1 MSLKETLSI
10 MVVDDMSTSRGLIT
24 MALDEIGI
32 KKVDFQSNGQDALR
46 SISTRPVHL
55 VISDYNM
62 PGLDGLQLLEALRAN
77 KMTSRIGFILVSG
90 KLDETIIATGR
101 KLGMNNFIRKPFTT
115 AQLRQCLEAVVGKL

>member
-1 MSLKETLSI
+1 MSLKETLTI

-24 MALDEIGI
+24 MALEEIGI

-46 SISTRPVHL
+46 AISTRPVHL

-62 PGLDGLQLLEALRAN
+62 PGLDGLQLLESLRSN
-77 KMTSRIGFILVSG
+77 KLTSRIGFILVSG

-101 KLGMNNFIRKPFTT
+101 KLGMNNFLRKPFST

>member
-24 MALDEIGI
+24 MALDEIGLKRI
-32 KKVDFQSNGQDALR
+32 DFQSNGQDALR
-46 SISTRPVHL
+46 AIAAKPVHM

-62 PGLDGLQLLEALRAN
+62 PGLDGLQLLEALRLN

-90 KLDETIIATGR
+90 RLDETIITNGR
-101 KLGMNNFIRKPFTT
+101 KLGMNNFLRKPFSTP
-115 AQLRQCLEAVVGKL
+115 QLRQCLEAVVGKL